1 MVTMYEIAK
10 LAGVSPTTVSYVI
23 NGTKKLSPETTKK
36 VKQAIEELN
45 YSPNTVAQTLRKGK
59 TTTIGVITEDI
70 RVFPTPEILNG
81 ISEGLEEA
89 KYQMLMHDLHLYEK
103 IWPNYEKIVD
113 YKNKINEGVNLLQ
126 QSMVSGI
133 VYVSMHDRMLGQLID
148 KIGVP
153 IVYAYSYPPEGE
165 SYVTYDDYAS
175 ARIMAEHLIR
185 LDHKDIGII
194 CGYPDSYPTQTRL
207 KGIHAVLEE
216 HGIKIPKEYV
226 KYGDWE
232 FKSGYDKT
240 IELLNLNK
248 RPSAIFALNDI
259 MASGCYSAIIKAGLR
274 IPEDISIVGFDNRDI
289 SRYLEPTL
297 TTMSLPLKELG
308 YTAIELL
315 LDKINNGD
323 DKLSQVM
330 LPCKINIR
338 HSTAPITK

>member
-1 MVTMYEIAK
+1 MATIYEIAK

-36 VKQAIEELN
+36 VNEAIKELN

-59 TTTIGVITEDI
+59 NTTIGVITEDI

-89 KYQMLMHDLHLYEK
+89 KYQMLMHDLHLYKK
-103 IWPNYEKIVD
+103 IWPNYEQIFD
-113 YKNKINEGVNLLQ
+113 YKNKINKGVSLLQ

-133 VYVSMHDRMLGQLID
+133 VYVSMHDRILGNLID
-148 KIGVP
+148 KIDVP
-153 IVYAYSYPPEGE
+153 IVYAYSYPPEEE
-165 SYVTYDDYAS
+165 SYITYDDYSS
-175 ARIMAEHLIR
+175 AKIMTEHLIE
-185 LDHKDIGII
+185 LGHKDIGII
-194 CGYPDSYPTQTRL
+194 CGYPDSFPTQTRL
-207 KGIHAVLEE
+207 KGIHTALEE
-216 HGIKIPKEYV
+216 HDIKIPEEYI

-232 FKSGYDKT
+232 FKSGYEKT
-240 IELLNLNK
+240 IDLLNLNK

-259 MASGCYSAIIKAGLR
+259 MASGCYSAIMRAGLS
-274 IPEDISIVGFDNRDI
+274 IPEDISIAGFDNRDI
-289 SRYLEPTL
+289 SMYLEPTL
-297 TTMSLPLKELG
+297 TTMSLPLKKIG

-323 DKLSQVM
+323 DEPSQVV

-338 HSTAPITK
+338 HSTTSVSK

>member
-1 MVTMYEIAK
+1 MATIYEIAK
-10 LAGVSPTTVSYVI
+10 RAGVSAATVSYVI

-36 VKQAIEELN
+36 VKEAIEELN

-113 YKNKINEGVNLLQ
+113 YKNKINEGVSLLQ

-133 VYVSMHDRMLGQLID
+133 VYVSMHDRILGQLID
-148 KIGVP
+148 QIDVP
-153 IVYAYSYPPEGE
+153 IVYAYSYPPEEE

-175 ARIMAEHLIR
+175 AKKMAQYLIGLGHR
-185 LDHKDIGII
+185 DIGII

-207 KGIHAVLEE
+207 KGIYSALED
-216 HGIKIPKEYV
+216 HNIKIPKEYV

-240 IELLNLNK
+240 IELLKLKK
-248 RPSAIFALNDI
+248 RPSVIFALNDI
-259 MASGCYSAIIKAGLR
+259 MASGCYKALMKAGLR
-274 IPEDISIVGFDNRDI
+274 IPSDISIAGFDNRDI

-315 LDKINNGD
+315 LNKINNGD
-323 DKLSQVM
+323 DKPSQVM

-338 HSTAPITK
+338 NSTASITK